1 MDKPAHPSQRARSAT
16 RSQEGSQRRTRTRLD
31 TESRRAQ
38 LVELGTRVFA
48 EKSYDEASVDEIAA
62 LAGISK
68 GLLYHYFP
76 TKRDLYLACLQ
87 AVAEELLARAD
98 LSDAPLP
105 PLERLRAGIDAYLA
119 FAAEHAR
126 AYLALMRGG
135 VGSDREI
142 VAYCESVRDRFVSRI
157 LTAPTSPLASVEL
170 PPLFRVVLRGWVG
183 FAEAA
188 AIDWLARGAPDRA
201 AVRDAIVQM
210 AIHAFQVGGA
220 AKLFTR

>member
-1 MDKPAHPSQRARSAT
+1 
-16 RSQEGSQRRTRTRLD
+16 
-31 TESRRAQ
+31 
-38 LVELGTRVFA
+38 
-48 EKSYDEASVDEIAA
+48 
-62 LAGISK
+62 
-68 GLLYHYFP
+68 
-76 TKRDLYLACLQ
+76 
-87 AVAEELLARAD
+87 
-98 LSDAPLP
+98 
-105 PLERLRAGIDAYLA
+105 
-119 FAAEHAR
+119 
-126 AYLALMRGG
+126 
-135 VGSDREI
+135 
-142 VAYCESVRDRFVSRI
+142 RI